1 RPEGMSD
8 TFQRYSAYYDLL
20 YRDKNYVAE
29 ADYIAQILRTS
40 RSNVQTLLEFG
51 SGTGRHG
58 RLLAQRGFQVLGIER
73 SETMIKAA
81 LDRASEP
88 SDCAPGNFEC
98 KEGEIRT
105 IRLSRTFDAVT
116 ALFHVVSYQT

>member
-1 RPEGMSD
+1 MSD

-20 YRDKNYVAE
+20 YRDKDYVAE
-29 ADYIAQILRTS
+29 ADYIAQILRAS

-58 RLLAQRGFQVLGIER
+58 RLLAQRGFRVFGVER

-81 LDRASEP
+81 LDHVSESP
-88 SDCAPGNFEC
+88 ECTPGSFEC
-98 KEGEIRT
+98 KRGEIQT
-105 IRLSRTFDAVT
+105 IRLN
-116 ALFHVVSYQT
+116 